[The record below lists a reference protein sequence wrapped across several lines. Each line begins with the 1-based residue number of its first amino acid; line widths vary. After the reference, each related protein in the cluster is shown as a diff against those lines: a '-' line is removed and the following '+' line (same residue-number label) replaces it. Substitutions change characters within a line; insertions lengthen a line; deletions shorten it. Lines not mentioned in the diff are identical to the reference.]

1 MYRRELLRAVS
12 GVLGAGVGT
21 TAMAPVG
28 AQQEGN
34 ESGGEG
40 GSGEASGNGSDSG
53 NKTGGGGNETGG
65 GGGGATETV
74 NVVDNAFEPEELAI
88 EPGTTVEWAW
98 QGTANQH
105 NVNPTSQPGEAN
117 WEGHMPLESGDF
129 SFQSTF
135 DVEGEYEYQCDPHA
149 SLGMVGTIT
158 VSSGAGSTAE
168 GPIQLVPDAAWTLVI
183 ATVAG
188 MLATLSLAYA
198 FIRFGGSTPSSNP
211 ER

>member
-1 MYRRELLRAVS
+1 MYRRELLKAVS
-12 GVLGAGVGT
+12 GVLGAGVAT
-21 TAMAPVG
+21 TAMAPAG
-28 AQQEGN
+28 AQENAN
-34 ESGGEG
+34 ESGGEEG
-40 GSGEASGNGSDSG
+40 GGEATGNG
-53 NKTGGGGNETGG
+53 TGGGNESTGNETGG
-65 GGGGATETV
+65 DGGGATETV

-88 EPGTTVEWAW
+88 EPGTTVQWAW
-98 QGTANQH
+98 QGTQAQH
-105 NVNPTSQPGEAN
+105 NVHPTSQPGEAN

-149 SLGMVGTIT
+149 SLGMVGTVT
-158 VSSGAGSTAE
+158 VSPDAGTTAE

-198 FIRFGGSTPSSNP
+198 FIRYGGSNPSSSP